1 MNEINVNY
9 GTSCTCIYLSLLCS
23 IIRHLP
29 SLQVE
34 AEGFKL
40 NVNEEDNERLRES
53 SAEPA
58 EQGGGAAEM
67 AEPRAASSNNNDD
80 GDEEKLHVPQPPVAA
95 AQTSKQPGAGRQDI
109 LLLSDE
115 SHKSAVSA
123 KSGSGSGSGGGGGIH
138 RTRGEPSSSSSGTG
152 SRYSSGDKYTMMT
165 FDDLDKGH
173 SPKAPPPV
181 AQGGGELEEEEE
193 PTDLSYEQWATG
205 DQVRYNIIP
214 NICTCTCT

>member
-1 MNEINVNY
+1 MY
-9 GTSCTCIYLSLLCS
+9 RGTSTCTYRSLLCS

-29 SLQVE
+29 SLQAE
-34 AEGFKL
+34 AERFKL
-40 NVNEEDNERLRES
+40 NVDQEDNKRLRES

-58 EQGGGAAEM
+58 EQGAGAAEM
-67 AEPRAASSNNNDD
+67 AEPRAASSNNNNDD
-80 GDEEKLHVPQPPVAA
+80 GDEEKLRVPQPPVAA
-95 AQTSKQPGAGRQDI
+95 AQTNKQSGAGRQDI

-123 KSGSGSGSGGGGGIH
+123 KSGSGSGGGGGIH

-152 SRYSSGDKYTMMT
+152 SRYSSGDKHTMMT

-173 SPKAPPPV
+173 SPKTPPPV
-181 AQGGGELEEEEE
+181 ARGGGELEEEE
-193 PTDLSYEQWATG
+193 PTDLSYEQWATR

-214 NICTCTCT
+214 NTCTCTCTCT